1 MTDDIA
7 WMTAAELLARYR
19 DRSLSPV
26 EAVDALLARIDRM
39 QPEFNAFV
47 HLDPER
53 TRAQARE
60 SEARWADGAP
70 KGRLDGVPV
79 SVKDLALAAGWPT
92 LRGSRAVD
100 PAGPWTDDAP
110 AVARL
115 REHGAVLLGKTAT
128 PEFGHKG
135 VTHSE
140 LCGVTRNPWDRE
152 KTPGGSS
159 GGAGAALAAGL
170 GPLAIGTDG
179 GGSIRIPAAFCGV
192 FGIKPTFGRVPAWPA
207 SPYGT
212 LSHVGPMARTVADA
226 AAMLSVMAE
235 PDPRDWFALPPD
247 GADYAASLDLPLDG
261 WRVAWSR
268 ALGRAGARLDA
279 EVEKA
284 CAAAARRF
292 AELGAVV
299 EEADP
304 DWPHDPGPVFATHW
318 SAGAA
323 QLAEDLGPEKEL
335 MLEPSLRRLAAAGR
349 ALDGPAVK
357 RAETRRAAC
366 GMALAAMFQ
375 RFDLVLSPTMPLTA
389 FATGADLP
397 DESWAEDPLG
407 WIPFTYPVNLARNP
421 AASIPCGIAGGLPAG
436 LQVIGPLYGDAAVL
450 RACRAFEKTSPPAR
464 PQLD

>member
-19 DRSLSPV
+19 GRSLSPV

-79 SVKDLALAAGWPT
+79 SVKDLVLAAGWPT

-212 LSHVGPMARTVADA
+212 LSHVGPMARTAADA

-279 EVEKA
+279 EVEEA

-304 DWPHDPGPVFATHW
+304 DWPYDPGPVFAAH
-318 SAGAA
+318 
-323 QLAEDLGPEKEL
+323 
-335 MLEPSLRRLAAAGR
+335 
-349 ALDGPAVK
+349 
-357 RAETRRAAC
+357 
-366 GMALAAMFQ
+366 
-375 RFDLVLSPTMPLTA
+375 
-389 FATGADLP
+389 
-397 DESWAEDPLG
+397 
-407 WIPFTYPVNLARNP
+407 
-421 AASIPCGIAGGLPAG
+421 
-436 LQVIGPLYGDAAVL
+436 
-450 RACRAFEKTSPPAR
+450 
-464 PQLD
+464 